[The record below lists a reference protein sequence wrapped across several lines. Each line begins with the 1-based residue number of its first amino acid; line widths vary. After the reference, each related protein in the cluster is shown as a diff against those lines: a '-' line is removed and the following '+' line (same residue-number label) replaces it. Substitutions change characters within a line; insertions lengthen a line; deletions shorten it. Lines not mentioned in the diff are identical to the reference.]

1 MPLRRLLARLVA
13 PFRRRARFVPFEVV
27 ALRRPAGLA
36 FPAVTAA
43 RDAAVG
49 AGAAWWEVLQPAA
62 FVAWFLADGDG
73 PARAAACADAWRA
86 LAAAQDDL
94 DGATVTTTRGD
105 LVARFDASGRVAA
118 MPVGSTSDAPR
129 AP

>member
-1 MPLRRLLARLVA
+1 MA
-13 PFRRRARFVPFEVV
+13 PFRRRARITRFEVV
-27 ALRRPAGLA
+27 TLRRPAGLA

-73 PARAAACADAWRA
+73 PTRAAACAEAWRG
-86 LAAAQDDL
+86 LAAARNDL
-94 DGATVTTTRGD
+94 DGATVTATRGD
-105 LVARFDASGRVAA
+105 LVARFDASGRVVA
-118 MPVGSTSDAPR
+118 MPVGTAGVAPR
-129 AP
+129 GA